1 MPQQET
7 PERQRFGV
15 RVPERAPAALAAA
28 AVAARVCHTGQVTV
42 RVGPDVSPAGVSVAL
57 TDGGQEA
64 MGRLAAAIDACS
76 RHDTIRLEVHC
87 DSCREGAIG
96 HPPCR
101 LELPPV
107 HEDGQPVVVHGC
119 GETFTRWGPE
129 RIRTVVERLGTTPE
143 AGLDHVVVAGEE
155 ERRMLLGLGRA
166 RVDRPAAPL
175 HELIVRAAER
185 HPSRVA
191 VTDRGASLTYA
202 ELLAQA
208 HALADRLRAEGVCR
222 GDVVGVSAWRCL
234 ELPGVL
240 LGVLLAGGAYL
251 PLGPEVPTART
262 SAMVDTAGTR
272 IVVCAEDAAQKVR
285 QAAPDTTLLALTG
298 QRLSGASSAGP
309 VRGPAAGPLARPDD
323 PAYVLF
329 TSGSTGRP
337 KGVVV
342 PHGAIVNRLLWMQD
356 HFRLD
361 SSDVVLQKTPSDFD
375 VSVWEF
381 FWPLLAGARLA
392 MAPPLAHLDPE
403 EMAETVIR
411 EEVTVA
417 HFVPCVL
424 EQFLR
429 EPRAGDCIGLR
440 RVVCSGEVLPPT
452 LANRT
457 ASVLGVTVHNLY
469 GPTEAAVDVTA
480 WDCRAP
486 EPGPA
491 VPIGAPIDNVSAYVL
506 APTGEPVP
514 FGAVGEL
521 HLAGVCLASG
531 YAGAPDLTRERFVP
545 DPVAA
550 EAGGRMYR
558 TGDLVRW
565 SPSGRSADGR
575 AVLDYR
581 GRMDQQIKIHGVR
594 IEAGEVEHV
603 LDQHPKVHASAVVKI
618 ETEGGDRLVGCLVAA
633 PDGPPGRAELRRHA
647 LTLLPPAMVPNRFA
661 VLERFPMTHTG
672 KIDRS
677 RLRELARR
685 GGAGT
690 SGGSSSPALEPLR

>member
-1 MPQQET
+1 MTQHEVI
-7 PERQRFGV
+7 EAQRV
-15 RVPERAPAALAAA
+15 TVEAPDRASAALAAA
-28 AVAARVCHTGQVTV
+28 AVAARVCHTGHVTV
-42 RVGPDVSPAGVSVAL
+42 RVGSDASAKGANSVPLA
-57 TDGGQEA
+57 DGGHDA
-64 MGRLAAAIDACS
+64 VTRLAEAIDEWC
-76 RHDTIRLEVHC
+76 RRGTVRLDVHC
-87 DSCREGAIG
+87 DSCRDGAG
-96 HPPCR
+96 DHRPCR
-101 LELPPV
+101 LELPDSGQ
-107 HEDGQPVVVHGC
+107 DGLPTVVHGC
-119 GETFTRWGPE
+119 GGTFTRWAPE
-129 RIRTVVERLGTTPE
+129 RTRTVLERLAATPG
-143 AGLDHVVVAGEE
+143 AGLDRLVVAGPE
-155 ERRMLLGLGRA
+155 ERRMLLALGGA
-166 RVDRPAAPL
+166 RVPRPPSSL
-175 HELIVRAAER
+175 HELIVRTAEL

-191 VTDRGASLTYA
+191 VTAGEQSLTYT

-208 HALADRLRAEGVCR
+208 RAFAGRLRAEGVRR
-222 GDVVGVSAWRCL
+222 GDVIAVSTLRRV

-240 LGVLLAGGAYL
+240 LGILLAGGAYL
-251 PLGPEVPTART
+251 PLSPEAPPARLRTMIETA
-262 SAMVDTAGTR
+262 AAR
-272 IVVCAEDAAQKVR
+272 IVVCAEEAVEKVR
-285 QAAPDTTLLALTG
+285 QAAPDVTSLALSG
-298 QRLSGASSAGP
+298 VRLSGPPSAGP
-309 VRGPAAGPLARPDD
+309 VPTAADGLRVRSDD

-342 PHGAIVNRLLWMQD
+342 PHGAIVNRLLWMQE

-361 SSDVVLQKTPSDFD
+361 GSDTVLQKTPFDFD

-429 EPRAGDCIGLR
+429 EPRAGECARLR
-440 RVVCSGEVLPPT
+440 LVVCSGEVLPPA
-452 LANRT
+452 LANRA
-457 ASVLGVTVHNLY
+457 ASTLGAGVHNLY

-480 WDCRAP
+480 WDCRTP

-491 VPIGAPIDNVSAYVL
+491 VPIGEPIDNVSAYVL
-506 APTGEPVP
+506 TPHDEPVP

-531 YAGAPDLTRERFVP
+531 YAGAPELTRERFVP
-545 DPVAA
+545 DPFATA
-550 EAGGRMYR
+550 PGDRMYR

-565 SPSGRSADGR
+565 STSLSSADGR

-581 GRMDQQIKIHGVR
+581 GRIDQQIKIHGVR

-603 LDQHPKVHASAVVKI
+603 LDQHPKVRSSAVVKI
-618 ETEGGDRLVGCLVAA
+618 EEPGGDRLVAWLVAD
-633 PDGPPGRAELRRHA
+633 PDDPPGRAALRRHA
-647 LTLLPPAMVPNRFA
+647 LAHLTPAMVPTRFT
-661 VLERFPMTHTG
+661 LLDRFPMTASG

-677 RLRELARR
+677 RLGELGRQ
-685 GGAGT
+685 
-690 SGGSSSPALEPLR
+690 GGSEAQQEAFPA